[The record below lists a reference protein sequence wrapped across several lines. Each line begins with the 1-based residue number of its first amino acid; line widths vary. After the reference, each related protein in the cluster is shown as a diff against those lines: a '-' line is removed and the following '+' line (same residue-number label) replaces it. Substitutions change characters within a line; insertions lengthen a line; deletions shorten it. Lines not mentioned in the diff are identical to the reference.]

1 MQNDYKVPCKNHNL
15 TFKNLFIIH
24 KYNKQSYLIISA
36 RTFCDP
42 TPQNENKNK
51 TYKLKLK
58 TLYR

>member
-1 MQNDYKVPCKNHNL
+1 M
-15 TFKNLFIIH
+15 IH
-24 KYNKQSYLIISA
+24 KYSKQSYLIISA

-42 TPQNENKNK
+42 IPQNENENK